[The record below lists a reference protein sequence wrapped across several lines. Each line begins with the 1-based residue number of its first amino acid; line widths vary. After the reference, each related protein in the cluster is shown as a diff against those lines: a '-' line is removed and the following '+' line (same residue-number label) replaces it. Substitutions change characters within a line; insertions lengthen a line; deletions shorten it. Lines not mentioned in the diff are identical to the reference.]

1 MWVKWVDRFSVAF
14 ALDGNHAAG
23 DLVLRQTS
31 PLLLCKSSCPYD
43 TSSMHI
49 NEKSREVNIR
59 ARRSPASFA
68 TLKFR
73 NWHSFWSVTLCEM
86 VKYKEVQWIR
96 IRRAMLMYTEVYVR
110 NYKWIVYVCLLALM
124 HTVVLWRLCSVMS
137 SENFKPSAAVNY
149 LSLNRPYFSCV
160 LSYQAFDYSEAGGD
174 LALIRLSGFL
184 I

>member
-1 MWVKWVDRFSVAF
+1 
-14 ALDGNHAAG
+14 
-23 DLVLRQTS
+23 
-31 PLLLCKSSCPYD
+31 
-43 TSSMHI
+43 
-49 NEKSREVNIR
+49 
-59 ARRSPASFA
+59 
-68 TLKFR
+68 
-73 NWHSFWSVTLCEM
+73 
-86 VKYKEVQWIR
+86 
-96 IRRAMLMYTEVYVR
+96 MYTEVYVR